1 MIIIQLYGLSL
12 MKSTTNI
19 PTHEAH
25 RIAKRLLNHWKHKF
39 EVNESQD
46 QQEHTIFSIFMPE
59 ATVKLNA
66 FTDVLKVDIITERED
81 YMMLE
86 SVVIDHLNRM
96 AQQQFDVEWQHSN
109 ENI

>member
-1 MIIIQLYGLSL
+1 
-12 MKSTTNI
+12 
-19 PTHEAH
+19 
-25 RIAKRLLNHWKHKF
+25 
-39 EVNESQD
+39 
-46 QQEHTIFSIFMPE
+46 MPE

-86 SVVIDHLNRM
+86 SEVIDHLNRM